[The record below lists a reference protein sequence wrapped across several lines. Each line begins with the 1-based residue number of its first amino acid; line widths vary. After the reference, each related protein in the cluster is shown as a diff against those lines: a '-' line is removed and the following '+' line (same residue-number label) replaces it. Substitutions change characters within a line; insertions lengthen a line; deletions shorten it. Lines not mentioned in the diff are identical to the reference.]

1 MLNIETYGGG
11 LWNTW
16 FDRDLGLA
24 GRVLVRRGDKVVPC
38 LIKVDKPILRI
49 PMLAIHLLRDIDT
62 AGFKPNYQTNLVPL
76 LATAA
81 RNQLEKPSPP
91 APSPPP
97 STSPAEPSSDPAAAP
112 PAPCP
117 APDKANEA
125 KHHAVLLTL
134 LSDSLACS
142 PADIVDFELQ
152 LCDVQPGVVGGIND
166 EFVFSGRLDNLCM
179 SYVSLQ
185 ASTWPPPHTQ
195 PVHVIRLPAGKH
207 MVPPPHTTCAH
218 HTSPCRQAQ
227 AHAQIHKHSAGKG
240 IPAPPTQPVHV
251 VRRPAGKH
259 MPLPTPTHSL
269 HAGMPTIALQP
280 VPRC

>member
-185 ASTWPPPHTQ
+185 AST
-195 PVHVIRLPAGKH
+195 
-207 MVPPPHTTCAH
+207 
-218 HTSPCRQAQ
+218 
-227 AHAQIHKHSAGKG
+227 
-240 IPAPPTQPVHV
+240 
-251 VRRPAGKH
+251 
-259 MPLPTPTHSL
+259 
-269 HAGMPTIALQP
+269 
-280 VPRC
+280 